1 MVGKFLRLYGVT
13 QDPETKEYMIVMQYA
28 NNGSLLSYLD
38 QNINKLTWKDKLR
51 HLSDIAYYLQIVHD
65 VGLIHCD
72 LHGGNI
78 VLNEGLP
85 LICDLGLSRSV
96 NSRESD
102 STIRG
107 VLPFI
112 APEVFHTRKFTQKS
126 DVYSFGI
133 IMYLIATGEPP
144 FRDRQFDRGLVC
156 DIMGGLRPSM
166 PDSAPEEYKKLAERC
181 CDADPDKRPDAE
193 TLWRDIDKLAKK
205 IYYDNDIWNAVYHSD
220 VKPLSRLEKESK
232 YSSTLLPTG
241 DLPKP
246 RNSYGSYQLPPVSDF
261 SLSSLEVGLEE
272 VDEVDEE

>member
-1 MVGKFLRLYGVT
+1 MG
-13 QDPETKEYMIVMQYA
+13 
-28 NNGSLLSYLD
+28 
-38 QNINKLTWKDKLR
+38 
-51 HLSDIAYYLQIVHD
+51 DIAYDLYNVHK
-65 VGLIHCD
+65 VGLVHCD

-78 VLNEGLP
+78 VLHDRGSETEP

-107 VLPFI
+107 ILPFI
-112 APEVFHTRKFTQKS
+112 APEVFHTCKFTQKS

-144 FRDRQFDRGLVC
+144 FRDRQFDRNLLY

-181 CDADPDKRPDAE
+181 CDADPDKRPDAYP
-193 TLWRDIDKLAKK
+193 LWKNIDKLIKEMDK
-205 IYYDNDIWNAVYHSD
+205 DDTTWNAVYDND

-241 DLPKP
+241 NLPKP
-246 RNSYGSYQLPPVSDF
+246 RNSSHQLPPLSDF
-261 SLSSLEVGLEE
+261 SLPSLEVALG
-272 VDEVDEE
+272 EVDEE